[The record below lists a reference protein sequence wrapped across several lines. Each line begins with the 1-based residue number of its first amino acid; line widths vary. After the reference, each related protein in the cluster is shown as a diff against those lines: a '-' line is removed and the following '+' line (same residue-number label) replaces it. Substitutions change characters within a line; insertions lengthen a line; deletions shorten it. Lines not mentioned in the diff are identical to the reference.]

1 MDKKQVKEVLCI
13 AQEECAEVTQAISK
27 IFRFGWDSVHPATG
41 VNNKQHLE
49 EEIGDLQAMIDILIE
64 KSIISDSNVNAAR
77 IAKKEKLRKWSS
89 IYKNEPYPFPMGQR
103 PNS

>member
-27 IFRFGWDSVHPATG
+27 IFRFGWDSCHPETG
-41 VNNKQHLE
+41 ISNKDHLE
-49 EEIGDLQAMIDILIE
+49 VEIGDLQAMIDILIE

-77 IAKKEKLRKWSS
+77 IAKKEKLKKWST
-89 IYKNEPYPFPMGQR
+89 IYD
-103 PNS
+103 

>member
-13 AQEECAEVTQAISK
+13 TQEECAEVSQAISK
-27 IFRFGWDSVHPATG
+27 IFRFGWDSTHPVTG

-64 KSIISDSNVNAAR
+64 KSIISDTNVNAAR
-77 IAKKEKLRKWSS
+77 IAKKEKLKKWST
-89 IYKNEPYPFPMGQR
+89 IYD
-103 PNS
+103 

>member
-13 AQEECAEVTQAISK
+13 TQEECAEVSQAISK
-27 IFRFGWDSVHPATG
+27 IFRFGWESTHPVTG

-64 KSIISDSNVNAAR
+64 KSIISDTNVNAAR
-77 IAKKEKLRKWSS
+77 IAKKEKLKKWST
-89 IYKNEPYPFPMGQR
+89 IYD
-103 PNS
+103 